1 MARERAAW
9 PRSSRQVEAAA
20 AAARAPRLE
29 VAGVAIVD
37 LDRAVD
43 AVAAGVA
50 AVEVDAAAVEIDAEE
65 LLISALRR
73 RVLGAGGTRRDYLR
87 ARFANGKLTIFDS
100 QDSGRTFPL
109 AAANALVIR
118 EIGAP
123 AVAAGAMASY
133 IDIA

>member
-1 MARERAAW
+1 MLLHALLKHI
-9 PRSSRQVEAAA
+9 EAEGLGTEGGSLFLG
-20 AAARAPRLE
+20 RAPQDTATGSVFLPR
-29 VAGVAIVD
+29 
-37 LDRAVD
+37 
-43 AVAAGVA
+43 
-50 AVEVDAAAVEIDAEE
+50 
-65 LLISALRR
+65 
-73 RVLGAGGTRRDYLR
+73 GGTRRDYLR